1 MLLLVF
7 TLLFTQAS
15 CKSVS
20 FNTSNF
26 QEVDFS
32 GGQKLHLVEG
42 GDVYNLFIS
51 FSESDGLNIKYL
63 PEASEILL
71 DTSVNIKGELVK
83 FASSDLTLTKN
94 INNFD
99 NNFTPKLLYLF
110 FKNTDF
116 SKEEFVFQKE
126 ENSMT
131 LSKTILEKN
140 LVFTVQLTEEKDE
153 QFYKLEIR

>member
-1 MLLLVF
+1 MLVF
-7 TLLFTQAS
+7 TLLFIQVS

-42 GDVYNLFIS
+42 EDVYNLFIS
-51 FSESDGLNIKYL
+51 FSENDGLNIKYL
-63 PEASEILL
+63 PEATEILL

-83 FASSDLTLTKN
+83 ITSSKLTLTKN

-116 SKEEFVFQKE
+116 SKEEFVFLKE
-126 ENSMT
+126 ENSMI
-131 LSKTILEKN
+131 LSKTIGEKN
-140 LVFTVQLTEEKDE
+140 LVFTVQLTEKKKE
-153 QFYKLEIR
+153 QFYKLEIRW